1 MSRTGQPFNSHE
13 WQSQNFLWKISN
25 NIKQTGDENRE
36 KINQGVIS
44 WSNTKFSIL
53 RHKNFMA
60 VSKENYYWDLGSEIV
75 NNITFWLHPHMTF
88 NEFFFFRLL
97 DDVIWWNNSV
107 NLSIL
112 TKEDNSKMRQSLQ
125 TLAKAN
131 VSNINF
137 N

>member
-13 WQSQNFLWKISN
+13 WQSKNFLWKISN

-53 RHKNFMA
+53 CHKNFMA
-60 VSKENYYWDLGSEIV
+60 VSKENYYWDLGSERV

-88 NEFFFFRLL
+88 NEFFFSDYWMMLS
-97 DDVIWWNNSV
+97 DEII
-107 NLSIL
+107 LSIFQFL
-112 TKEDNSKMRQSLQ
+112 PKKTIVRCARVCKHWQRLM
-125 TLAKAN
+125 
-131 VSNINF
+131 
-137 N
+137 